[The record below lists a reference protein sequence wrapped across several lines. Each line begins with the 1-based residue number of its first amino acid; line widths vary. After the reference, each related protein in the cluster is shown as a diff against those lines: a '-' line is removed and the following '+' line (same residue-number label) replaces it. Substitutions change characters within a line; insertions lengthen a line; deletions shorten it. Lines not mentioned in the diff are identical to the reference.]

1 MFGFFDNHWSDF
13 EQQDGPVLADE
24 LSIEAP
30 VGDPELDPDS
40 GTLANSM
47 EWRDQDGVLTAGSLD
62 PRGPIARFVARG
74 TKWHSI
80 DPVNGEFL
88 TFFWP
93 KVGHVVRLR
102 HVDHPG
108 TVANPFHIDAWESI
122 RPEIQQMFLDTVGRG
137 TVLSYLNPW
146 KDRTLGED

>member
-1 MFGFFDNHWSDF
+1 MSAFDDAWADF
-13 EQQDGPVLADE
+13 EDQAGPLMADG
-24 LSIEAP
+24 LSQHAP
-30 VGDPELDPDS
+30 VGDPDLDEDS

-47 EWRDQDGVLTAGSLD
+47 EWRDQEGVLTAGSSD

-74 TKWHSI
+74 TRPHSI

-93 KVGHVVRLR
+93 KVGHVVKMR

-108 TVANPFHIDAWESI
+108 TTANPFHIDTWESI
-122 RPEIQQMFLDTVGRG
+122 RPEVQQMFRDTVGGG

-146 KDRTLGED
+146 KNRTLGEE